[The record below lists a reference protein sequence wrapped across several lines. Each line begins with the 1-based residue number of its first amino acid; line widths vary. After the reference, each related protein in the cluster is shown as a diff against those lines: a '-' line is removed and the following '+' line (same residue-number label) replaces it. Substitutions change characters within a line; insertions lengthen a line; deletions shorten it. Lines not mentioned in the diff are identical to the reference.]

1 MKYLITG
8 GAGFIGSNLARFIL
22 EKGHDVVVL
31 DNFATGKREN
41 LTEILSRITLIEGDI
56 RDRATVDK
64 AVDGCIAIFHE
75 GALGSVPRSV
85 ENPALSHDVNVNG
98 TLTVLESAR
107 AAGVKRVV
115 FAASSSAYGEQPES
129 PKVETMP
136 VLPISPYAAS
146 KASCEA
152 YLQAYAAAYGME
164 TVSLRY
170 FNVFGPRQDPFGA
183 YAAVIPAFVS
193 KLLKDEQP
201 VVYGDGEQTRDF
213 CYIEN
218 VCSANWL
225 AANAPATNCDGKP
238 MNIACNAAVS
248 LNQILDKLKSLM
260 KKDVQ
265 PIYQPTRAGDVKHS
279 LADISLAKKKIGYE
293 PLVYFDQGLERAID
307 WYTANLG

>member
-8 GAGFIGSNLARFIL
+8 GAGFIGSNLARFVL

-41 LTEILSRITLIEGDI
+41 LTEILDRITLIEGDI
-56 RDRATVDK
+56 RDRAVVDR
-64 AVDGCIAIFHE
+64 AVDGCVAIFHE

-85 ENPALSHDVNVNG
+85 DNPVQSHDVNVNG

-107 AAGVKRVV
+107 ANGVKRLV
-115 FAASSSAYGEQPES
+115 FAASSSAYGEQPAS

-146 KASCEA
+146 KAACEA

-164 TVSLRY
+164 TVALRY

-193 KLLKDEQP
+193 RLLKKENP
-201 VVYGDGEQTRDF
+201 SVFGDGEQTRDF
-213 CYIEN
+213 CYIDN

-225 AANAPATNCDGKP
+225 AAHAPAENCDGKP

-248 LNQILDKLKSLM
+248 LNQILDKLRSLM
-260 KKDVQ
+260 KVDLQ
-265 PIYQPTRAGDVKHS
+265 ATYGPDRAGDVKHS
-279 LADISLAKKKIGYE
+279 LADISLAKEKIGYE
-293 PLVYFDQGLERAID
+293 PLVYFDEGLERAIG
-307 WYTANLG
+307 WYTENL